1 MIATTELLQ
10 SYVQGIRTLSGAR
23 SVSLYI
29 PASLSGLAQPF
40 LIADGEEP
48 HLPELADMKA
58 AEVFASAGTMPE
70 APAGK
75 AMPFLP
81 SAAPHGRLLPLPSVE
96 SFWSGGVWSHH
107 HQKQEASRARR
118 RSDEHPSPSQPSAW
132 LGFRFDADSAALEER
147 LTDRDFLEKLAQ
159 DGPVPWWDWLFALGG
174 ALASHASQVAAIL
187 KDPITGLPDRTG
199 FQAILTEELERGRQG
214 GEPLTLLLINPDE
227 FATINERFGREAG
240 DSVVR
245 EVSQR
250 LRSALRSSDPVSR
263 YGGVIFAAILSE
275 TDLPT
280 AREIAGKVLEVL
292 SERSFLDG
300 AVRLGFSIGIG
311 VFTQENTPGMSPLE
325 LVRRA
330 DQALNAAKRLGGGCV
345 VDWEER
351 SGLDESGAFDRLS
364 GIFTGNQSKDYR
376 NMILL
381 WDTIDAIALHHD
393 FDSLCQAVAER
404 LYTAFKPGRI
414 GVFSTQDDGSLAL
427 THGFTRRGF
436 GSRNQSRVETVELS
450 HEDENLLRLA
460 VAAGEAREGSR
471 DLEHGGKEATYAVPL
486 RASGAAL
493 GAIFL
498 AGDEDHLVLESSDLI
513 FLKALGGQLAVALDR
528 ARLAE
533 LEQARQEGER
543 RQLKAELNELRQA
556 LQQAKLVYRSRE
568 MEAAIATARRVAPTD
583 ATVLITGESGTGK
596 ELLAQTVHELSS
608 RRDRPFVIVDCGSI
622 ATSLI
627 ESELFGHEKG
637 AYTGALG
644 RRTGQL
650 AEADTG
656 TVFLDEIAELPL
668 EVQSKL
674 LRFVQEKQ
682 FSMVGSTRTRRVDVR
697 IVAATNRDLALE
709 VAAGRFREDLYYRLN
724 VVRIEV
730 PALRQRPDDVM
741 HLARHFLDMFTVQYH
756 KNVRRFTTAAENDL
770 VRYSWPGNVRELQN
784 RILQAVILCDG
795 DELDARDLNLPTD
808 DGTPPR
814 LAPARTATSDFSD
827 QSRST
832 VGPTLLG
839 EDCWTRLREALDR
852 EVDLAL
858 TDGREM
864 LFPLGTWVREDLILA
879 ADEAVNGNA
888 RRAAKSIGV
897 AETTFRRR
905 LAKAQRQQRAGLSP
919 RSGRWADIRALL
931 GEVIRDPGGMEE
943 NSADLVRRAST
954 LLLEVILER
963 LPDDVTMGAHLLGV
977 TAPTFRTRTAELIR
991 GRELPAS

>member
-1 MIATTELLQ
+1 MIETTELLQ
-10 SYVQGIRTLSGAR
+10 SYVKGIRTLSDAR

-29 PASLSGLAQPF
+29 PASLSGLSQAL

-48 HLPELADMKA
+48 PVPELADLKA
-58 AEVFASAGTMPE
+58 AELFAVARPMPE
-70 APAGK
+70 VSSGE
-75 AMPFLP
+75 AMKFLP
-81 SAAPHGRLLPLPSVE
+81 SATPHGRLLPLPSVE
-96 SFWSGGVWSHH
+96 SFWSGGVWPNHH
-107 HQKQEASRARR
+107 LQEEGASRARR
-118 RSDEHPSPSQPSAW
+118 RSDESPSPNPPSAW
-132 LGFRFDADSAALEER
+132 LGFRFAADGTDLEER
-147 LTDRDFLEKLAQ
+147 LEDRRFLEKLAQ
-159 DGPVPWWDWLFALGG
+159 EDPVPWWNWLFALGG

-199 FQAILTEELERGRQG
+199 FQAILTEELERARQSG
-214 GEPLTLLLINPDE
+214 QPVSLLLINPDE

-245 EVSQR
+245 DVSQR

-275 TDLPT
+275 TDLDT
-280 AREIAGKVLEVL
+280 ARDVAGKVLESL

-311 VFTQENTPGMSPLE
+311 EFTQKNTPRMSPLE

-330 DQALNAAKRLGGGCV
+330 DQALNAAKRLGGGCM

-351 SGLDESGAFDRLS
+351 SGLEESGAFDRLS

-381 WDTIDAIALHHD
+381 WDTIDAIALNHD
-393 FDSLCQAVAER
+393 FESLCQAVAER
-404 LYTAFKPGRI
+404 LYTAFKPSRI

-427 THGFTRRGF
+427 TCGFTRRGL

-460 VAAGEAREGSR
+460 VAAGEPREGER
-471 DLEHGGKEATYAVPL
+471 DLEQGAEEVTYAVPL

-513 FLKALGGQLAVALDR
+513 FLKALGGQVAVALDR

-543 RQLKAELNELRQA
+543 RRLKAELNELRQA

-568 MEAAIATARRVAPTD
+568 MEDAIATARRVAPTD

-637 AYTGALG
+637 AFTGAQG
-644 RRTGQL
+644 RRKGQL

-656 TVFLDEIAELPL
+656 TVFLDEIGELPL

-674 LRFVQEKQ
+674 LRFVQEKE
-682 FSMVGSTRTRRVDVR
+682 FTLVGGSRTRRVDVR
-697 IVAATNRDLALE
+697 IVAATNRDLAVE

-724 VVRIEV
+724 VIRIEV

-756 KNVRRFTTAAENDL
+756 KKVRRFTSAAENDL
-770 VRYSWPGNVRELQN
+770 VRHSWPGNVRELQN
-784 RILQAVILCDG
+784 RIMQAVILCDG
-795 DELDARDLNLPTD
+795 DELDSRDLKLPTD
-808 DGTPPR
+808 AGTPR
-814 LAPARTATSDFSD
+814 SLVAPRTAT
-827 QSRST
+827 RSIIEDARPT
-832 VGPTLLG
+832 AGPTLLG
-839 EDCWTRLREALDR
+839 EDSWSRLREALDR

-879 ADEAVNGNA
+879 ANEAANGNA
-888 RRAAKSIGV
+888 RRAAHSIGV

-919 RSGRWADIRALL
+919 RSGRWAEIRALL
-931 GEVIRDPGGMEE
+931 GEITRDPDGKEGESE
-943 NSADLVRRAST
+943 DLIRKAST
-954 LLLEVILER
+954 LLLKVILAR
-963 LPDDVTMGAHLLGV
+963 LPEEVSMGAQLLGV
-977 TAPTFRTRTAELIR
+977 TTPTFRTRSAELAQS
-991 GRELPAS
+991 EAPSP